1 MVRLSITK
9 YILQQML
16 KTPKGEIWRIEISEE
31 VTIYFAIGFFVK
43 FRGMRIF

>member
-1 MVRLSITK
+1 
-9 YILQQML
+9 ML